1 MLKIKSPAKLNLV
14 LEVLRRRPDGY
25 HEVRTVMQSIDLCD
39 SITIEEHPTVGH
51 IELHTDMMA
60 CPVDERNLVWQAVH
74 WLRDAT
80 GFDVGLA
87 ITIEKRIPIGG
98 GLGGGSSNAGTVL
111 LALVGQYGLDISR
124 ADLNRIAGRI
134 GSDVAF
140 FLVGGTALSTGR
152 GEIVE
157 EVPELP
163 RTAFVLANPGVF
175 VKTGQVYASLNLGKR
190 KGEHRSAGAA
200 SERFLSQLS
209 EPIRWELMHNDL
221 QPAARRLFPRVDEVF
236 EVFSAL
242 DVKHAMLSGSGAT
255 VFAPVESLDDGNE
268 LVIRLQT
275 AGFWA
280 ASCESMDRSQF
291 HRCIF
296 PNSNGTAAASGRDR

>member
-14 LEVLRRRPDGY
+14 LEVLRRRPDDY
-25 HEVRTVMQSIDLCD
+25 HDIRTVMQSIDLCD
-39 SITIEEHPTVGH
+39 SITIEEHPTAGH

-60 CPVDERNLVWQAVH
+60 CPVDERNLIWQAVH
-74 WLRDAT
+74 YLRDAT

-124 ADLNRIAGRI
+124 ADLNRTASRI

-140 FLVGGTALSTGR
+140 FLIGGTAVATGR
-152 GEIVE
+152 GESVE

-163 RTAFVLANPGVF
+163 RTGFVLANPGVF
-175 VKTGQVYASLNLGKR
+175 VKTGQVYANLDL
-190 KGEHRSAGAA
+190 GEKNNERWSARNA
-200 SERFLSQLS
+200 SERFLSQS
-209 EPIRWELMHNDL
+209 GGPICWEFMLNDL
-221 QPAARRLFPRVDEVF
+221 QPAARRLYPRIEEVF
-236 EVFSAL
+236 EIFSAL
-242 DVKHAMLSGSGAT
+242 GVRHAMLSGSGET
-255 VFAPVESLDDGNE
+255 VFAPLKSLDEGNE

-280 ASCESMDRSQF
+280 AACESMDRSQF
-291 HRCIF
+291 HRSVF
-296 PNSNGTAAASGRDR
+296 PDSNDSATASCCDR